1 MNVYHPQSEPHSL
14 TLSLDCIKIL
24 QRVSEYTFHPQSESH
39 SLALCPPSAW
49 PWYQLPAKE
58 VSIKLRLDL
67 NHGSGLYTEDVRD
80 QSHLPLILLWTA
92 LDGKY

>member
-1 MNVYHPQSEPHSL
+1 MNIYHPQSEPHSL

-39 SLALCPPSAW
+39 SSALCPPS
-49 PWYQLPAKE
+49 PLPYQLPAQE
-58 VSIKLRLDL
+58 VSMKLRLDL

-80 QSHLPLILLWTA
+80 HSNLPLILLWTA
-92 LDGKY
+92 LDGKH